1 MPSLVVEVLT
11 EGIKA
16 FVGPITRTHRQVHT
30 PAPLV
35 GSAMEGLPEAILPED
50 RPALAVSTAA
60 AEDFTQ
66 AAEAG
71 GSTAVGVATEV
82 GATDSSHEVNR
93 P

>member
-1 MPSLVVEVLT
+1 MVEVLT
-11 EGIKA
+11 VDIKA
-16 FVGPITRTHRQVHT
+16 FVSPITRTHRQERT
-30 PAPLV
+30 PAPSV
-35 GSAMEGLPEAILPED
+35 GLAMEGLPEAILPED

-82 GATDSSHEVNR
+82 GATDSSHEVIR